1 MRYAIAL
8 TLTIG
13 LAACGTPEAPA
24 RGVHH
29 DDKVVVELAPAV
41 VVETI
46 PTELGPA
53 TILVP

>member
-8 TLTIG
+8 TLALG

-24 RGVHH
+24 RGVLH
-29 DDKVVVELAPAV
+29 DAKVVVELAPAQ
-41 VVETI
+41 VVEAI